1 MARSAGNY
9 AACVRVLRE
18 LRSIDPEFIPRLVI
32 NFGSGLGT
40 AVWAC
45 ERVFAMQLTGKADGE
60 YFAVS
65 ACVIVQT
72 SRVLPTRLI
81 G

>member
-1 MARSAGNY
+1 VCVCVCSMARSAANY

-18 LRSIDPEFIPRLVI
+18 LRSIDPVFIPRLVI

-45 ERVFAMQLTGKADGE
+45 ERVFAMQLTGEADGG
-60 YFAVS
+60 YCAVS
-65 ACVIVQT
+65 T
-72 SRVLPTRLI
+72 
-81 G
+81 